1 MHRMTFFFKMCI
13 LDDSKLRLTSKY
25 LGTKCF
31 IVKRVHCNAFKDF
44 HGKFINREYHVSVF
58 RYQVYV
64 S

>member
-1 MHRMTFFFKMCI
+1 MHRM
-13 LDDSKLRLTSKY
+13 SKY

-31 IVKRVHCNAFKDF
+31 IVKRVHCNTFKDF

-64 S
+64 ARPETGHGEPFLLVSGQA